1 MSIVNLTS
9 MLENIDDP
17 PWSMSVFVQLLR
29 FLPSTSSMAEAMQGT
44 DTWLNSY
51 WSCLK
56 PHARAGQSISV
67 HGRHGFDVRIGMPR
81 VHDPSHRLQPSFDV
95 SMCLNVIE
103 CNHWDILRHII
114 SVIWFNIRMHS
125 VVADKRGVC
134 VCFCLQFNP
143 SAQHVAGA
151 TSFRNAMEIGTSLWH
166 RGSSCDFCYIKVG
179 QFWNLLQTRRCSKTR
194 CWSVS

>member
-1 MSIVNLTS
+1 MLMESIDVNIVNLTS
-9 MLENIDDP
+9 MLENFDDP
-17 PWSMSVFVQLLR
+17 PWSMSGFVQLLR

-103 CNHWDILRHII
+103 CNH
-114 SVIWFNIRMHS
+114 
-125 VVADKRGVC
+125 
-134 VCFCLQFNP
+134 
-143 SAQHVAGA
+143 
-151 TSFRNAMEIGTSLWH
+151 
-166 RGSSCDFCYIKVG
+166 
-179 QFWNLLQTRRCSKTR
+179 
-194 CWSVS
+194 